1 MDKGAMANHVS
12 IGTMLLR
19 WKCSVYKVVY
29 KELIVF
35 MVFFSTVSLVYRLG
49 LNEEQKQWVHY
60 KI

>member
-35 MVFFSTVSLVYRLG
+35 MIFFTTISLVYRLG
-49 LNEEQKQWVHY
+49 LNEEQKQ
-60 KI
+60 